1 MSGQKSLDDQLAE
14 ITRLA
19 GAGSTPEGQEVLR
32 GFLRSRNNLVAARAA
47 DVVRDWSAED
57 LVPEL
62 LELWER
68 SLIDPVKR
76 DKACHAKLA
85 VVQAL
90 DAASYDDYDVFLRG
104 ACHRQLEPSYGP
116 PVDTAVELRAVCAGI
131 LASIGYPEIRVILAD
146 LLMDPEPGARKAA
159 AEIATGL
166 GGEAG
171 ELLLRMRVLAG
182 DDHTENY
189 GTYFR
194 GLLELS
200 PDQSLSLVES
210 HTRHENPA
218 VVEEAVLALGESRL
232 PEAFPIL
239 KDLFDTTILAEER
252 RGIVLG
258 IALLRSDESVDF
270 LEEIVVEGDAAS
282 ARHVVEAL
290 GIYRGTPEVVDRFR
304 VAVVGR
310 GDAGLADL
318 LERVAGG

>member
-1 MSGQKSLDDQLAE
+1 MPSRTSLDDQLAE
-14 ITRLA
+14 IARLA
-19 GAGSTPEGQEVLR
+19 AEGPTPEGQKALR
-32 GFLRSRNNLVAARAA
+32 GFLRSRKNLVAARAA
-47 DVVRDWSAED
+47 DLVGEWSAVE

-68 SLIDPVKR
+68 SLIDPVKSDR
-76 DKACHAKLA
+76 ACHAKLA

-90 DAASYDDYDVFLRG
+90 DAVSYDDYDVFLRG

-116 PVDTAVELRAVCAGI
+116 PVDAAVELRAVCAGI
-131 LASIGYPEIRVILAD
+131 LASIGYPEIRLILAD

-166 GGEAG
+166 GGEVG

-200 PDQSLSLVES
+200 PEQSLPLVES
-210 HTRHENPA
+210 HTRHEDPA

-239 KDLFDTTILAEER
+239 TDLFDTTILAEER

-258 IALLRSDESVDF
+258 IALLRTDESVDF
-270 LEEIVVEGDAAS
+270 LVEIVLEGDSAS
-282 ARHVVEAL
+282 ARHVVETL

-304 VAVVGR
+304 AAVEKRREPKLAGILDVVMR
-310 GDAGLADL
+310 G
-318 LERVAGG
+318 